1 MFDGRSMEKPRVII
15 SVRVS
20 SKEQQEQGFGW
31 DNQMRRLPEL
41 VEAQGWEIAKR
52 PDGTQ
57 GIYDEGFASTTAAE
71 GDDLSLESRPVMQA
85 LLGEL
90 SVVQP
95 TYLVCREQ
103 DRLHRSTL
111 EWELLQHRMV
121 KAGVEAVVQWPTLQG
136 APLITRLSE
145 SKDQAFASIQ
155 AVFSQLQKAD
165 MKAKMGA
172 GRRERSA
179 QGLPAGGRLPYG
191 YERGEPKGPLVINE
205 AEAEIY
211 RQIIGWTIEGA
222 GAVSISKRLT
232 RQGIP
237 TMMGKGVW
245 SVNTVRGI
253 VASQSQLGLVR
264 VRRDGAESVWVPARD
279 QPALIDREVWEQA
292 QAVVASRKTRS
303 GDRERRAALVGLL
316 KCSACGHRLRYHRKK
331 KTSSSGRVSTYSV
344 YACMANPYCNA
355 GYSISERKA
364 LREISPYINALLES
378 GTYWMQAPE
387 KGDMGDIEGRV
398 GDLETARETA
408 RAKVKRA
415 HTAYVDAPED
425 MAGIALEEL
434 HRRRDVLKGIEEELT
449 TAREGYAQ
457 AMAGPA
463 EDIDMEALR
472 DLLRGWEN
480 LEDTPKRM
488 VLETIIEYADVLPNG
503 REKRLDIHWIAAPV
517 VPVAAAT
524 LG

>member
-1 MFDGRSMEKPRVII
+1 MFDGRSMEKPRGII

-20 SKEQQEQGFGW
+20 SKEQQEQGFGHA
-31 DNQMRRLPEL
+31 NQLRRLPEL
-41 VEAQGWEIAKR
+41 LAEQDWELAQR
-52 PDGTQ
+52 PDGSP
-57 GIYDEGFASTTAAE
+57 GIYDEGHASTTAAA
-71 GDDLSLESRPVMQA
+71 GDDLSLESRPVMQE
-85 LLGEL
+85 LLAEL
-90 SVVQP
+90 SHVQP
-95 TYLVCREQ
+95 TYLVCREL

-111 EWELLQHRMV
+111 EWELMQHELV
-121 KAGVEAVVQWPTLQG
+121 KANVTAVVQWPTLQG

-179 QGLPAGGRLPYG
+179 QGLPPGGRLPYG

-211 RQIIGWTIEGA
+211 REIIRWTIEGA

-237 TMMGKGVW
+237 TMTGKGVW

-264 VRRDGAESVWVPARD
+264 VRRDGESVWIPARD
-279 QPALIDREVWEQA
+279 QPALIDRELWEQA
-292 QAVVASRKTRS
+292 QAIVASRKTRS
-303 GDRERRAALVGLL
+303 GDRERRAALAGLL
-316 KCSACGHRLRYHRKK
+316 KCSACGHRLRYQRKK
-331 KTSSSGRVSTYSV
+331 KTSSAGRVSSYSV
-344 YACMANPYCNA
+344 YVCMANPYCNA

-364 LREISPYINALLES
+364 LREIGLYINELLES
-378 GTYWMQAPE
+378 GTYWVQAPE

-398 GDLETARETA
+398 GELEAARETA

-434 HRRRDVLKGIEEELT
+434 HRRREVLKGIEEELAK
-449 TAREGYAQ
+449 AREGYAQ
-457 AMAGPA
+457 AMAGPS

-472 DLLRGWEN
+472 DLLRGWED

-488 VLETIIEYADVLPNG
+488 VMETIIEYADVLPNG

-517 VPVAAAT
+517 VPAAAAT

>member
-211 RQIIGWTIEGA
+211 RQIIGWTIEGR
-222 GAVSISKRLT
+222 GAVSISKQLT

-237 TMMGKGVW
+237 TMMRKGVW

-344 YACMANPYCNA
+344 YVCMANPYCNA

-364 LREISPYINALLES
+364 LREISPYINELLES
-378 GTYWMQAPE
+378 GTYWVQAPE

-398 GDLETARETA
+398 GELEAARETA
-408 RAKVKRA
+408 HGKVKRA

-434 HRRRDVLKGIEEELT
+434 HRRREVLKGIEGELAK
-449 TAREGYAQ
+449 AREGYAQ

-463 EDIDMEALR
+463 EDIDIEALR
-472 DLLRGWEN
+472 DLLRGWED